1 MCFMVTA
8 ERARLL
14 LPGVLAYLVQEPD
27 DPGGVRCVFV
37 SCSTDDSFTSMWR
50 KVGREVLLTER
61 PLGFAR
67 FDVPR
72 SVHSLDLDD
81 AIIGPS
87 DVLIF
92 LQSLGRDVVIIFD
105 EFDRLVDDGVRTLM
119 ADTIKFFSDHMVSS
133 KLFLVG
139 VGQSLSDL
147 LHEHLSISR
156 NIAQIPVGPM
166 PVSELSEIV
175 SRGYE
180 GVGLGFD
187 PGLDEEVARLSQG
200 YPHYAHLLGLW
211 AGRRVADSGGRV
223 VTYQDLYGAIP
234 DAIMNTEGGLGEQYE
249 RAVDSTHPSALFKKV
264 LLACALAHKDSLGRF
279 PVRAV
284 REPLRVVT
292 GQRYGAS
299 AYQAH
304 LSRFCEPERGPV
316 LECSGVRRNYRWRFL
331 NPQLIP
337 YVILRGI
344 SDGVIGSSEV
354 VRFHRT

>member
-1 MCFMVTA
+1 MASCDASMLRL
-8 ERARLL
+8 ELNRAFTPHRPVSLPEALRGRLRL
-14 LPGVLAYLVQEPD
+14 VDRLMDAVHTEGLHIVLYGDRGTGKTSLARVLAYLVQEPD

-234 DAIMNTEGGLGEQYE
+234 DAIMNTGGGWE
-249 RAVDSTHPSALFKKV
+249 SSM
-264 LLACALAHKDSLGRF
+264 SGR
-279 PVRAV
+279 
-284 REPLRVVT
+284 
-292 GQRYGAS
+292 
-299 AYQAH
+299 
-304 LSRFCEPERGPV
+304 
-316 LECSGVRRNYRWRFL
+316 
-331 NPQLIP
+331 LIP
-337 YVILRGI
+337 PT
-344 SDGVIGSSEV
+344 
-354 VRFHRT
+354 HRPCSRRCSWLVLWPTRTLSAGFPCGLFGNL